1 MHKFIIFL
9 AILFLPITSKTT
21 PIKSSVIQ
29 SYDLEWKEW
38 GPIAVCAYDGSKIHG
53 SLFVT
58 DIKKRLIYKFVF
70 TTFGNRREELNVT
83 QVTDQNSDYK
93 AYGYNAFV
101 KYCNKIYYLNVPAW

>member
-1 MHKFIIFL
+1 MT
-9 AILFLPITSKTT
+9 TS
-21 PIKSSVIQ
+21 IKSSVIQ

-38 GPIAVCAYDGSKIHG
+38 GAITVCASDGSKIHG

-70 TTFGNRREELNVT
+70 TSFGDKREELNVN
-83 QVTDQNSDYK
+83 QNSDYK

-101 KYCNKIYYLNVPAW
+101 IYCNKIYYLNVPAW